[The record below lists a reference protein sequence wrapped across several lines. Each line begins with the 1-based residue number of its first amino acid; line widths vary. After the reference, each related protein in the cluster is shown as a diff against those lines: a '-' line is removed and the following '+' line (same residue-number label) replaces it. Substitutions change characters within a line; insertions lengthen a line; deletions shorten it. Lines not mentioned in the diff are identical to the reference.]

1 MKLKIPN
8 FEVVHDTKGFDGILF
23 NHFKRY
29 CEKIIIEFSCIS
41 KKNHTTFKWRINSP
55 MKRKLIGKLNKGN
68 TQNYSTEVAYELWKQ
83 NFFHLILYWD
93 LSFWKQENKIN
104 QINLKYIPRKM
115 DSFLF
120 FVT

>member
-41 KKNHTTFKWRINSP
+41 KKNTQH
-55 MKRKLIGKLNKGN
+55 LN
-68 TQNYSTEVAYELWKQ
+68 EE
-83 NFFHLILYWD
+83 
-93 LSFWKQENKIN
+93 
-104 QINLKYIPRKM
+104 
-115 DSFLF
+115 
-120 FVT
+120 